1 MTKTRE
7 LEMNPASYV
16 SDKVYRVVGIN
27 KTGLDKKLKKKK
39 LEIPIEDIRISDI
52 RSFKMHRNTLEY
64 FVNLTT
70 LKISNI
76 EFKS

>member
-1 MTKTRE
+1 MAKTRE
-7 LEMNPASYV
+7 LEMNPTSYAG
-16 SDKVYRVVGIN
+16 DKKYRIAGIN
-27 KTGLDKKLKKKK
+27 APGLDKKLKKKK
-39 LEIPIEDIRISDI
+39 PEIPIEDFRTNDI
-52 RSFKMHRNTLEY
+52 KSFKMHRNTLEY